1 MESKIASSFKLSW
14 EPVAIL
20 WTDEKPKGVLQF
32 KPGKHSCVMY
42 PFAQVAKRGK
52 TAVFDRDTCSCFGG
66 ATGLGFGAQYENS
79 PGGVEMFACFLSKG
93 IEVSKDPGK
102 YAEIVNRMPPERR
115 DIFLKGER
123 FQPSPEKTLRF
134 VETLP
139 VTEIPAKY
147 VVFKPL
153 REVREGEVI
162 KGVVFTVNAL
172 QFSGLATLAG
182 AVRDTSE
189 AVFTPAGAAACQQ
202 MGIYLYREEESEKP
216 RAILGF
222 TDLAARKH
230 IRKIMGDDMLTFA
243 VPYRLFLE
251 MEAEVENG
259 LFDSPSWEILTGS
272 E

>member
-1 MESKIASSFKLSW
+1 MESKIASSFNLSF

-20 WTDEKPKGVLQF
+20 WSDEKPEGALQF
-32 KPGKHSCVMY
+32 KPGKRSCVMY

-52 TAVFDRDTCSCFGG
+52 SAVFDRETCGCFGG
-66 ATGLGFGAQYENS
+66 GTGLGFGAQYENF
-79 PGGVEMFACFLSKG
+79 PGGLEMFACFLSKG
-93 IEVSKDPGK
+93 IEGSKDPEK
-102 YAEIVNRMPPERR
+102 YAAIVNRMPPERR
-115 DIFLKGER
+115 ELLLKGER
-123 FQPSPEKTLRF
+123 FQTSPEKTRRF
-134 VETLP
+134 FENLP
-139 VTEIPAKY
+139 VTEIPSKY

-153 REVREGEVI
+153 REVEEGDEI

-172 QFSGLATLAG
+172 QFSGLATLVG
-182 AVRDTSE
+182 AVRDASE

-202 MGIYLYREEESEKP
+202 MGIFLYREEESENP

-230 IRKIMGDDMLTFA
+230 LRRIMGDDILTFA

-251 MEAEVENG
+251 MEAEVAAG
-259 LFDSPSWEILTGS
+259 LLDSPSWKILTDP